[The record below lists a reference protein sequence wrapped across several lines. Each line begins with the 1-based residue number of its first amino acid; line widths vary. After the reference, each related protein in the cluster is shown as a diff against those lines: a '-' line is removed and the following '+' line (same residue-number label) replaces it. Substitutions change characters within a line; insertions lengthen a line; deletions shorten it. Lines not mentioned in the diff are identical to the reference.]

1 MFFNRNKNKNKNP
14 PPSPPPCNHKWKD
27 FPWYINSTLFDNGKF
42 LIEIIEPYVCI
53 YCKKQKNIVLKKIT
67 RSNITRSG
75 ANEFICELEEKYKDY
90 IKDKAIVNDMINDMI
105 LVDREYL
112 RLYEEV
118 VNNKRKDTDV

>member
-1 MFFNRNKNKNKNP
+1 MFFNRKKNKNKN

-27 FPWYINSTLFDNGKF
+27 FPWYINSTLFDNSKF

-53 YCKKQKNIVLKKIT
+53 YCKKRKNIVLEKIT
-67 RSNITRSG
+67 RLNITRSR
-75 ANEFICELEEKYKDY
+75 ADELICELEEKYKDH
-90 IKDKAIVNDMINDMI
+90 IKDEAIVNDMINDMI

-118 VNNKRKDTDV
+118 VNNKRKDADV

>member
-1 MFFNRNKNKNKNP
+1 MFFNRNKNKNKN

-27 FPWYINSTLFDNGKF
+27 FPWYINSTLFDNGK
-42 LIEIIEPYVCI
+42 LLVEIIESYVCI

-75 ANEFICELEEKYKDY
+75 ANELICELKETYKDY
-90 IKDKAIVNDMINDMI
+90 IKDEAIVNDMINDMI

-118 VNNKRKDTDV
+118 VNNKRKDADV